1 VTGLIAHSALQ
12 VSLAVAVFGMVMSPL
27 GARAGRREWI
37 QLGYGA
43 VYANFL
49 LVTVATVAMIVALVT
64 HDFSVSY
71 VAAVGSRS
79 TPLLFTIISL
89 WGALEGSILFW
100 AWVLALYAAAVV
112 WTHRNRPGALIP
124 YAAMALMA
132 TVVFFAILL
141 VGPADPFMPVWPVP
155 LDGPGPN
162 TLLQNH
168 ILMAVHP
175 PLLYLGYVGMT
186 VPFAFAVGAVLSN
199 EAKSDEWTR
208 LARRWML
215 ASWGFLSAA
224 IVAGMW
230 WSYEVL
236 GWGGYWAWDPVEN
249 ASFLPWLTA
258 TAYLH
263 SVMVQERRNMLRLW
277 TLNLCIAT
285 FVLTIL
291 GTFLTRSGI
300 LSSVH
305 AFTTGTIGYYF
316 LGFIAV
322 TLIAALVLVA
332 GHSDRLRTT
341 GNLGGVASRETVF
354 LLNNL
359 FLTAVMLT
367 VLVGTLY
374 PLVAEAIRGVKVSVG
389 EPFFNRMA
397 VPAMVALVFLMGV
410 GPALPWGSTTWADAR
425 RRLTPPLIGAALLG
439 AVALWVGARDVYT
452 ILAYVFVGYAATANA
467 REYWIGAAARRRAH
481 GEAWGTALVRLI
493 NGNKRR
499 YGGYLAHIGILFVVL
514 GVAASSSFRTERE
527 ATLTPGQ
534 ELTVAGKTVR
544 LVNVW
549 GREEPQR
556 SVIGATLEVLGKD
569 GAVVGTMEPRMNYY
583 RVSDQPVP
591 TPDVRSSIRGDLY
604 ANLMAFDPSGAN
616 ATVKLIVEPLVPWIW
631 FGGGLMLVGAFVGL
645 FHGGRRRERVPAP
658 LVAPVSE
665 HVTAERLPAG
675 ATAMTAAASPE

>member
-1 VTGLIAHSALQ
+1 VIGTIAHSALL
-12 VSLAVAVFGMVMSPL
+12 VSVAVVAL
-27 GARAGRREWI
+27 GIILTPVAIRGDRREWL
-37 QLGYGA
+37 QLVYGA
-43 VYANFL
+43 VYTNFM
-49 LVTVATVAMIVALVT
+49 LVTIAAVAMVVALVT

-100 AWVLALYAAAVV
+100 AWVLAMYAAAVV
-112 WTHRNRPGALIP
+112 WLHHRRPGNLVP
-124 YAAMALMA
+124 YAAMTLLAVA
-132 TVVFFAILL
+132 AFFAILL
-141 VGPADPFMPVWPVP
+141 VGPANPFLPVFPVP
-155 LDGPGPN
+155 TDGPGPN

-175 PLLYLGYVGMT
+175 PLLYLGYVGMS
-186 VPFAFAVGAVLSN
+186 VPFAFAISAIVSNEATSNEWAVLS
-199 EAKSDEWTR
+199 
-208 LARRWML
+208 RRWML

-224 IVAGMW
+224 IIAGMW

-277 TLNLCIAT
+277 TLNLCVAT

-305 AFTTGTIGYYF
+305 AFTTGAIGYYF
-316 LGFIAV
+316 LGFIALV
-322 TLIAALVLVA
+322 LCTTLVLVA
-332 GHSDRLRTT
+332 GHSDRIRTK
-341 GNLGGVASRETVF
+341 GSLGGAASRETVF

-374 PLVAEAIRGVKVSVG
+374 PLIAEAIRGVKVSVG

-397 VPAMVALVFLMGV
+397 VPAMVSLIFLMGV
-410 GPALPWGSTTWADAR
+410 GPSLPWGSTTWEDAR
-425 RRLTPPLIGAALLG
+425 KRLAPPLIGAVIMGAIALL
-439 AVALWVGARDVYT
+439 AGARGIYA
-452 ILAYVFVGYAATANA
+452 ILAFAFVGYAAMGNL
-467 REYWIGAAARRRAH
+467 REYWIGMRARRRAH
-481 GEAWGTALVRLI
+481 GESWPTALVRLVG
-493 NGNKRR
+493 GNRRR
-499 YGGYLAHIGILFVVL
+499 YGGYVAHIGALLVAV
-514 GVAASSSFRTERE
+514 GVTASATFRTERE
-527 ATLTPGQ
+527 ATLLPG
-534 ELTVAGKTVR
+534 ETLTVAGRTVR
-544 LVNVW
+544 LKGVW

-556 SVIGATLEVLGKD
+556 SVIGATLDVLARDGKV
-569 GAVVGTMEPRMNYY
+569 AGTLEPRMNFY

-604 ANLMAFDPSGAN
+604 ANLMAFEPSGKN
-616 ATVKLIVEPLVPWIW
+616 ATVKVIVEPLVPWIW
-631 FGGGLMLVGAFVGL
+631 FGGFVVVLGAIIGM
-645 FHGGRRRERVPAP
+645 FHGGRRKVEAPPRSVIAPPGALSTPA
-658 LVAPVSE
+658 SD
-665 HVTAERLPAG
+665 AEVIK
-675 ATAMTAAASPE
+675 AAS

>member
-1 VTGLIAHSALQ
+1 VIGFLAHNALL
-12 VSLAVAVFGMVMSPL
+12 VSVAVVAL
-27 GARAGRREWI
+27 GVLITPAAIRTGRREWL
-37 QLGYGA
+37 QLTYGA

-49 LVTVATVAMIVALVT
+49 LVSIATVSMIIALVT

-79 TPLLFTIISL
+79 TPLLFTVISL

-100 AWVLALYAAAVV
+100 AWVLALYATAVV
-112 WTHRNRPGALIP
+112 WFHHKRPGNLVP
-124 YAAMALMA
+124 YAAMTLLAVA
-132 TVVFFAILL
+132 AFFAILL
-141 VGPADPFMPVWPVP
+141 VGPADPFLPMSPVP
-155 LDGPGPN
+155 ADGPGPN

-175 PLLYLGYVGMT
+175 PLLYLGYVGMS
-186 VPFAFAVGAVLSN
+186 VPFAFAMGAIFSN
-199 EAKSDEWTR
+199 EATSNDWSV
-208 LARRWML
+208 LSRRWML

-224 IVAGMW
+224 IIAGMW

-277 TLNLCIAT
+277 TLNLCVAT

-305 AFTTGTIGYYF
+305 AFTTGAIGYYF
-316 LGFIAV
+316 LAFIAIV
-322 TLIAALVLVA
+322 LLTTLVLVA
-332 GHSDRLRTT
+332 GNSDRIHTK
-341 GNLGGVASRETVF
+341 GKLGGAASRETVF

-374 PLVAEAIRGVKVSVG
+374 PLVAEALRGVKVSVG

-397 VPAMVALVFLMGV
+397 VPAMVALIFLMGV

-425 RRLTPPLIGAALLG
+425 KRLYPPLISALILG
-439 AVALWVGARDVYT
+439 SIAVIAGARGIYA
-452 ILAYVFVGYAATANA
+452 ILAFAFVGYAAMGNL
-467 REYWIGAAARRRAH
+467 REYWIGMRARHRAH
-481 GEAWGTALVRLI
+481 GEGWVTALLRLVK
-493 NGNKRR
+493 GNRRR
-499 YGGYLAHIGILFVVL
+499 YGGYLAHIGALFVAL
-514 GVAASSSFRTERE
+514 GITASSTFRTERE
-527 ATLTPGQ
+527 ATLLPG
-534 ELTVAGKTVR
+534 ETLTVAGHTVR
-544 LVNVW
+544 LKNVW

-556 SVIGATLEVLGKD
+556 SVIGTTLDVLGKNN
-569 GAVVGTMEPRMNYY
+569 AVIGTIEPRMNYY
-583 RVSDQPVP
+583 HVSDQPVP
-591 TPDVRSSIRGDLY
+591 TPDVRSSVRGDLY
-604 ANLMAFDPSGAN
+604 VNLMAFETSGAN
-616 ATVKLIVEPLVPWIW
+616 ATVKVIVEPLVPWIW
-631 FGGGLMLVGAFVGL
+631 LGGLIIVIGAVIGL
-645 FHGGRRRERVPAP
+645 FHGQGRLAS
-658 LVAPVSE
+658 VS
-665 HVTAERLPAG
+665 AN
-675 ATAMTAAASPE
+675 AASKEPSAAGTDL

>member
-1 VTGLIAHSALQ
+1 MIGFLAHNALL
-12 VSLAVAVFGMVMSPL
+12 VSVAVVAL
-27 GARAGRREWI
+27 GVVITPVAIRTGRREWL
-37 QLGYGA
+37 QLTYGA
-43 VYANFL
+43 VYTNFL
-49 LVTVATVAMIVALVT
+49 LVSIATMSMVVALVT

-79 TPLLFTIISL
+79 TPLLFTVISL

-100 AWVLALYAAAVV
+100 AWVLALYATAVV
-112 WTHRNRPGALIP
+112 WFHHKRPGNLVP
-124 YAAMALMA
+124 YAAMTLLAVA
-132 TVVFFAILL
+132 AFFAILL
-141 VGPADPFMPVWPVP
+141 VGPADPFLPMSPVP
-155 LDGPGPN
+155 ADGPGPN

-175 PLLYLGYVGMT
+175 PLLYLGYVGMS
-186 VPFAFAVGAVLSN
+186 VPFAFAMGAIFSN
-199 EAKSDEWTR
+199 EATSNDWSV
-208 LARRWML
+208 LSRRWML

-224 IVAGMW
+224 IIAGMW

-277 TLNLCIAT
+277 TLNLCVAT

-305 AFTTGTIGYYF
+305 AFTTGAIGYYF

-322 TLIAALVLVA
+322 VLLTTLVLVA
-332 GHSDRLRTT
+332 GNSERIHTK
-341 GNLGGVASRETVF
+341 GKLGGAASRETVF

-374 PLVAEAIRGVKVSVG
+374 PLVAEAVRGVKVSVG

-397 VPAMVALVFLMGV
+397 VPAMVALIFLMGV

-425 RRLTPPLIGAALLG
+425 KRLYPPLISALILG
-439 AVALWVGARDVYT
+439 SVAVIAGARGIYS
-452 ILAYVFVGYAATANA
+452 ILAFAFVGYAAMGNL
-467 REYWIGAAARRRAH
+467 REYWIGMRARHRAH
-481 GEAWGTALVRLI
+481 GEGWATALVRLVK
-493 NGNKRR
+493 GNRRR
-499 YGGYLAHIGILFVVL
+499 YGGYLAHIGALFVAL
-514 GVAASSSFRTERE
+514 GITASSTFRTERE
-527 ATLTPGQ
+527 ATLLPG
-534 ELTVAGKTVR
+534 ETLTVAGHTVR
-544 LVNVW
+544 LKNVW

-556 SVIGATLEVLGKD
+556 SVIGTTLDVLGKNN
-569 GAVVGTMEPRMNYY
+569 AVIGTIEPRMNYY
-583 RVSDQPVP
+583 HVSDQPVP
-591 TPDVRSSIRGDLY
+591 TPDVRSSVRGDLY
-604 ANLMAFDPSGAN
+604 VNLMAFETSGAN
-616 ATVKLIVEPLVPWIW
+616 ATVKVIVEPLVPWIW
-631 FGGGLMLVGAFVGL
+631 LGGLIIVIGAVIGL
-645 FHGGRRRERVPAP
+645 FQGQGR
-658 LVAPVSE
+658 LSSVS
-665 HVTAERLPAG
+665 AN
-675 ATAMTAAASPE
+675 AASEEPSAGGTGP